1 MLAPLDLDRILVA
14 LGTPAGVVDLGAVL
28 ACFGVAWWV
37 DRRVHLGSGVESRF
51 AKIGAGSA
59 NRVIFALT
67 ALLLLLVVRGILL
80 RWHPPLFFSIA
91 IPLVVALALIRLCL
105 YALHNLFGPS
115 RFVPISERA
124 ISFTIF
130 GALILYYVGVLPEIR
145 NTLAEAKLPMGK
157 TEVSMLDLGRDALV
171 LILAIVA
178 ALWVSGFL
186 EQQLMRSKT
195 GDMNVRVV
203 VAKLFRAL
211 LLLVGVL
218 IALSVVGIDITVL
231 SVFGGALGVG
241 IGLGLQKLASNYIAG
256 FTILLDRSVRIGD
269 MITVDNRFGIVSK
282 ATARYVVVRSLDGIE
297 AIVPNE
303 TLVTTTV
310 LNHSYTSREIKLG
323 VPIQISYDSDLDLAM
338 RLMTDVA
345 LGEPRVLRQPNPPLV
360 AVLRFADNGIDLEL
374 AVWINDPENGLGNL
388 KSALYLGIWRAF
400 QANGIKIPYPQR
412 EVRLVAGG
420 DAPKTID
427 HGGSDQSLRNER

>member
-1 MLAPLDLDRILVA
+1 MLAPLELDRILEA
-14 LGTPAGVVDLGAVL
+14 LGTPAGLVDLGAVL
-28 ACFGVAWWV
+28 ACFALAWWV
-37 DRRVHLGSGVESRF
+37 DRRVRLGSGVESRL
-51 AKIGAGSA
+51 AKIGAGSV
-59 NRVIFALT
+59 NRVIFPLT
-67 ALLLLLVVRGILL
+67 ALLLLLVVRGVLM

-91 IPLVVALALIRLCL
+91 VPLVVALALIRLCL
-105 YALHNLFGPS
+105 YALHSLFGPS

-124 ISFTIF
+124 ISFAIF
-130 GALILYYVGVLPEIR
+130 GALILYYFGVLPEIG
-145 NTLAEAKLPMGK
+145 NTLAEVKLPIGK
-157 TEVSMLDLGRDALV
+157 TEVSMFDLGRDSLV
-171 LILAIVA
+171 LIVAIVA
-178 ALWVSGFL
+178 SLWIAGFL

-195 GDMNVRVV
+195 GDTNARVV

-211 LLLVGVL
+211 LLLIGVL

-269 MITVDNRFGIVSK
+269 MVTVDNRFGIVSK

-303 TLVTTTV
+303 TMVTTTV
-310 LNHSYTSREIKLG
+310 LNHSYTSRDIKLG
-323 VPIQISYDSDLDLAM
+323 VPVQISYDSDLDLAM

-345 LGEPRVLRQPNPPLV
+345 LGEPRVLRQPNPPVVLV
-360 AVLRFADNGIDLEL
+360 VRFAESGIDLEL
-374 AVWINDPENGLGNL
+374 AVWINDPENGQGNL

-400 QANGIKIPYPQR
+400 GANEVEIPYPQR
-412 EVRLVAGG
+412 EIRLVA
-420 DAPKTID
+420 DSAP
-427 HGGSDQSLRNER
+427 SDGEVSQESKRSRRSKR

>member
-1 MLAPLDLDRILVA
+1 MLAPLDLDRSLVA
-14 LGTPAGVVDLGAVL
+14 LGTPAGLVDLGAVL

-37 DRRVHLGSGVESRF
+37 DRRVRLGSGVESRF
-51 AKIGAGSA
+51 AKISAGSV
-59 NRVIFALT
+59 NRVIFPLT
-67 ALLLLLVVRGILL
+67 ALLLLLVVRGIL
-80 RWHPPLFFSIA
+80 RYWHPPLFFSIA
-91 IPLVVALALIRLCL
+91 VPLVVALALIRLCL
-105 YALHNLFGPS
+105 YALHSLFGPS

-130 GALILYYVGVLPEIR
+130 GALILYYVGVLPEIA
-145 NTLAEAKLPMGK
+145 NVLADAKLPIGK

-178 ALWVSGFL
+178 SLWVAGFL
-186 EQQLMRSKT
+186 EQQLMRSRT
-195 GDMNVRVV
+195 GDTNARVV

-269 MITVDNRFGIVSK
+269 MITVDNRFGVVSK

-303 TLVTTTV
+303 TMVTTTV
-310 LNHSYTSREIKLG
+310 LNHSYTSRDVKVG
-323 VPIQISYDSDLDLAM
+323 VPIQISYDSDLDRAM

-360 AVLRFADNGIDLEL
+360 LVIRFGENGIDLEL
-374 AVWINDPENGLGNL
+374 AVWINDPENGQSNL

-400 QANGIKIPYPQR
+400 QANDIKIPHPQR
-412 EVRLVAGG
+412 EVRLIA
-420 DAPKTID
+420 DSATWADKAP
-427 HGGSDQSLRNER
+427 GGSKQSHPNER

>member
-14 LGTPAGVVDLGAVL
+14 LGTPAGLVDLGAVL

-37 DRRVHLGSGVESRF
+37 DRRVHLGSGVESRL
-51 AKIGAGSA
+51 AKISAGSA
-59 NRVIFALT
+59 NRVIFPLT
-67 ALLLLLVVRGILL
+67 ALLLLLVVRSILL

-105 YALHNLFGPS
+105 YALHSLFGPS

-145 NTLAEAKLPMGK
+145 NTLAEAKLPLGK
-157 TEVSMLDLGRDALV
+157 TEVSILDLGRDALV

-323 VPIQISYDSDLDLAM
+323 VPVQISYDSDLDLAM

-360 AVLRFADNGIDLEL
+360 VVLRFADNGIDLEL
-374 AVWINDPENGLGNL
+374 AVWINDPENGQGNL

-420 DAPKTID
+420 DALKTMD
-427 HGGSDQSLRNER
+427 RSGSEQSQRSER

>member
-1 MLAPLDLDRILVA
+1 MLAPLELDRILEA
-14 LGTPAGVVDLGAVL
+14 LGTPAGLVDLGAVL
-28 ACFGVAWWV
+28 ACFAVAWWV
-37 DRRVHLGSGVESRF
+37 DRRVRLGSGVESRL
-51 AKIGAGSA
+51 AKIGAGSV
-59 NRVIFALT
+59 NRVIFPLT
-67 ALLLLLVVRGILL
+67 ALLLLLVLRGVLM

-91 IPLVVALALIRLCL
+91 VPLVVALALIRLCL
-105 YALHNLFGPS
+105 YALHSLFGPS

-124 ISFTIF
+124 ISFAIF
-130 GALILYYVGVLPEIR
+130 GALILYYFGVLPEIG
-145 NTLAEAKLPMGK
+145 NTLAEVKLPIGK
-157 TEVSMLDLGRDALV
+157 TEVSMFDLGRDSLV
-171 LILAIVA
+171 LIVAIVA
-178 ALWVSGFL
+178 SLWIAGFL

-195 GDMNVRVV
+195 GDTNARVV

-211 LLLVGVL
+211 LLLIGVL

-303 TLVTTTV
+303 TMVTTTV
-310 LNHSYTSREIKLG
+310 LNHSYTSRDIKLG

-345 LGEPRVLRQPNPPLV
+345 LGEPRVLRQPNPPVVLV
-360 AVLRFADNGIDLEL
+360 VRFAESGIDLEL
-374 AVWINDPENGLGNL
+374 AVWINDPENGQANL
-388 KSALYLGIWRAF
+388 KSALYLAIWRAF
-400 QANGIKIPYPQR
+400 RANDIKIPYPQH
-412 EVRLVAGG
+412 EVRL
-420 DAPKTID
+420 ID
-427 HGGSDQSLRNER
+427 SAAETGENRLRSKRSHESKR

>member
-1 MLAPLDLDRILVA
+1 MLAPLDLDRILQA
-14 LGTPAGVVDLGAVL
+14 LGTPAGLVDLGAVL
-28 ACFGVAWWV
+28 ACFAVAWWV
-37 DRRVHLGSGVESRF
+37 DRRVRLGSGVESRF
-51 AKIGAGSA
+51 AKLGAGSV
-59 NRVIFALT
+59 NRVIFPLT
-67 ALLLLLVVRGILL
+67 ALLLLLVVRGVLM

-91 IPLVVALALIRLCL
+91 VPLVVALALIRLCL
-105 YALHNLFGPS
+105 YALHSLFGPS

-130 GALILYYVGVLPEIR
+130 GALILYYFGVLPEIG
-145 NTLAEAKLPMGK
+145 NTLAEAKLPIGK
-157 TEVSMLDLGRDALV
+157 TEVSVLDLGRDALV

-178 ALWVSGFL
+178 SLWISGFL

-195 GDMNVRVV
+195 GDVTARVV

-303 TLVTTTV
+303 TMVTTTV
-310 LNHSYTSREIKLG
+310 LNHSYTSRDIKLG

-345 LGEPRVLRQPNPPLV
+345 LGEPRVLRQPNPPSVL
-360 AVLRFADNGIDLEL
+360 VLRFAESGIDLEL
-374 AVWINDPENGLGNL
+374 AVWINDPENGQGNL
-388 KSALYLGIWRAF
+388 RSALYLAIWRAF
-400 QANGIKIPYPQR
+400 RANDIKIPYPQR
-412 EVRLVAGG
+412 EVRLVADSITPAGG
-420 DAPKTID
+420 ASVASKQSHPK
-427 HGGSDQSLRNER
+427 ER

>member
-1 MLAPLDLDRILVA
+1 MLAPLELDRIVQA
-14 LGTPAGVVDLGAVL
+14 LGTPAGLVDLCAVL
-28 ACFGVAWWV
+28 ACFAIAWWV
-37 DRRVHLGSGVESRF
+37 DRRVRLGSGVESRF
-51 AKIGAGSA
+51 AKIGAGSV
-59 NRVIFALT
+59 NRVIFPLT
-67 ALLLLLVVRGILL
+67 ALLLLLVARGILL

-91 IPLVVALALIRLCL
+91 VPLVVALALIRLCL
-105 YALHNLFGPS
+105 YALHSLFGPS

-130 GALILYYVGVLPEIR
+130 GALILYYFGVLPEIG
-145 NTLAEAKLPMGK
+145 NTLAEVKLPVGK
-157 TEVSMLDLGRDALV
+157 TELSMFDLGRDSLV

-178 ALWVSGFL
+178 ALWIAGFL

-195 GDMNVRVV
+195 GDTNARVV

-211 LLLVGVL
+211 LLLIGVL

-303 TLVTTTV
+303 TMVTTTV
-310 LNHSYTSREIKLG
+310 LNHSYTSRDIKIG
-323 VPIQISYDSDLDLAM
+323 VPIQIGYDSDLDLAM
-338 RLMTDVA
+338 RLMTDIA

-360 AVLRFADNGIDLEL
+360 LVVRFAESGIDLEL
-374 AVWINDPENGLGNL
+374 AVWINDPENGQGNL

-400 QANGIKIPYPQR
+400 QENDIRIPYPQR
-412 EVRLVAGG
+412 EIRLIQDSATRE
-420 DAPKTID
+420 D
-427 HGGSDQSLRNER
+427 GSGRGSERSHRSKR

>member
-1 MLAPLDLDRILVA
+1 MLAPLDLDRILQA
-14 LGTPAGVVDLGAVL
+14 LGTPAGLVDLGAVL
-28 ACFGVAWWV
+28 ACFAVAWWV
-37 DRRVHLGSGVESRF
+37 DRRVRLGGGVESRF
-51 AKIGAGSA
+51 AKISAGSV
-59 NRVIFALT
+59 NRVIFPLT
-67 ALLLLLVVRGILL
+67 TLLLLLVVRGILA
-80 RWHPPLFFSIA
+80 RYWHPPLFFSIA
-91 IPLVVALALIRLCL
+91 VPLVVALALIRLCL
-105 YALHNLFGPS
+105 YALHSLFRPS

-130 GALILYYVGVLPEIR
+130 GALILYYVGVLPEIG
-145 NTLAEAKLPMGK
+145 NTLAEAKLPIGK
-157 TEVSMLDLGRDALV
+157 TEVSVLDLGRDALV
-171 LILAIVA
+171 LVLAIVA
-178 ALWVSGFL
+178 SLWVSGFL
-186 EQQLMRSKT
+186 EHQLMRSKT
-195 GDMNVRVV
+195 GDANARVV

-269 MITVDNRFGIVSK
+269 MVTVDNRFGIVSK

-303 TLVTTTV
+303 TMVTTTV
-310 LNHSYTSREIKLG
+310 LNHSYTSRDIKVG

-360 AVLRFADNGIDLEL
+360 VVLRFADNGVDLEL
-374 AVWINDPENGLGNL
+374 AVWINDPENGQGNL

-400 QANGIKIPYPQR
+400 RSNDIRIPYPQR
-412 EVRLVAGG
+412 EVRLIA
-420 DAPKTID
+420 DADRATEVSK
-427 HGGSDQSLRNER
+427 QSHQNER